1 MAKKPIGWLTRDK
14 DGAVW
19 FWVGTQ
25 PVKEELE
32 FNNWLPKD
40 TSGHYIRLGE
50 CKQMKMVK
58 WSDEKPRAVEDFILL
73 GEAE

>member
-1 MAKKPIGWLTRDK
+1 MAKKPIGWLTRDADGEVLFWAGKQPLK
-14 DGAVW
+14 DMPTGCW
-19 FWVGTQ
+19 DSESNFEY
-25 PVKEELE
+25 VK
-32 FNNWLPKD
+32 
-40 TSGHYIRLGE
+40 LGK